1 MASLYHPANAFLSFI
16 DGHASDDALR
26 LFVTVRVGLS
36 SPHRLTYPSALS
48 FCQVKDFSSLQLQCE
63 SASRKARDKEDQL
76 EAAEGKVQE
85 LERLLGIEPQPDA
98 ELSDRRRLIALKIRG
113 LKKKCRVSER
123 QCSMTAVDP

>member
-1 MASLYHPANAFLSFI
+1 MA
-16 DGHASDDALR
+16 
-26 LFVTVRVGLS
+26 
-36 SPHRLTYPSALS
+36 
-48 FCQVKDFSSLQLQCE
+48 DFSSLQLQCE

-98 ELSDRRRLIALKIRG
+98 ELNDRRRLIALKIRG

-123 QCSMTAVDP
+123 QCSIAAADL